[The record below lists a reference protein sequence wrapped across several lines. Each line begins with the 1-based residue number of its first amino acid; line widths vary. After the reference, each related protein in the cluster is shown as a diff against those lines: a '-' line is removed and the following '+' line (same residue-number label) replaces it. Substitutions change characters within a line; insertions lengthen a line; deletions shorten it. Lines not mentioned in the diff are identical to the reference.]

1 MIRYTV
7 VVNPIAGNGRGARIL
22 PVLRQRLDAAG
33 APYEILQTSRAG
45 EAVELSRDA
54 KGEVIVAVGGDGTI
68 NEVANGMAADKVLG
82 IIPAGSGN
90 DLIKSLGIPSKPVDA
105 LECLLNGKIVEIDL
119 GRVQCG
125 KKSVEGQE
133 NPGTDRLFTNGVG
146 IGFDASVAIKKGE
159 ISYLKGTAV
168 YVLAVLQTLR
178 TYKAP
183 TFSLR
188 TNGYP
193 ATEKQLLLA
202 AIGNGRC
209 AGGGFYLTPEADPS
223 DGLLDVTLIDNVP
236 IRTILHLM
244 PRVMRGKHL
253 GHPVVK
259 SLRSNHI
266 VMESDTPFNVHA
278 DGEIVG
284 RSVNHVE
291 VNIMEKRL
299 KVLSGKK
306 LHHSTKS

>member
-1 MIRYTV
+1 MKYTV
-7 VVNPIAGNGRGARIL
+7 VVNPIAGNGRGARMIPL
-22 PVLRQRLDAAG
+22 LKQRLDAAG
-33 APYEILQTSRAG
+33 SPYEIRQTHRAG
-45 EAVELSRDA
+45 EAVELTRDA
-54 KGEVIVAVGGDGTI
+54 QGEVIIAVGGDGTI

-90 DLIKSLGIPSKPVDA
+90 DLIKSLGIPGKPLEA
-105 LECLLNGKIVEIDL
+105 LACLLDGKIVEIDL

-125 KKSVEGQE
+125 GMSAEGRE
-133 NPGTDRLFTNGVG
+133 NVMSDRLFTNGVG

-168 YVLAVLQTLR
+168 YVLAVFQTLR

-266 VMESDTPFNVHA
+266 VMESETPFNVHA

-284 RSVNHVE
+284 RGVNHVE
-291 VNIMEKRL
+291 VNIMQKRL
-299 KVLSGKK
+299 KVVAGKELK
-306 LHHSTKS
+306 QRI